1 MQIRRFIEG
10 DEAALFR
17 VRQSSIHQV
26 ASRDYTREQ
35 VDAWAPFDLDPA
47 LWRERVRKIDPF
59 VVLEGN
65 EIVGYADVQPNGYID
80 HFFVAGD
87 HGGKGV
93 GSLLMR
99 RIHEQAAAL
108 KLTELSSDVS
118 RTAQPFFLRHGF
130 VVVEQRSPVRR
141 GVVIPNALLRKSL
154 VPPAVRLPAA

>member
-35 VDAWAPFDLDPA
+35 VDAWAPFDMDPA
-47 LWRERVRKIDPF
+47 LWRERVRGIDPF
-59 VVLEGN
+59 VVLEGH

-93 GSLLMR
+93 GSLLMQ
-99 RIHEQAAAL
+99 RIHEEAAAL
-108 KLTELSSDVS
+108 GLTELSSDVS

-154 VPPAVRLPAA
+154 APPAA